1 MIEVFNPKVIYF
13 CKSETV
19 IMSKRDL
26 KKYIRELDK
35 EQLEEQ
41 IIELYEKFSAVKVY
55 YNFVFNPKE
64 ETLLQE
70 CKIKISNEYFPIKTS
85 GRAKKPKMRRSVAQ
99 KYIKHFTVL
108 GVDPFVIAD
117 VMLYNI
123 EIAQTFSS
131 GHPIKQELFYK
142 SMFNSFEQAVA
153 FMIANGIL
161 NEFKSRIMTI
171 HNETISQKWK
181 NEPEFNAIIERF
193 EY

>member
-1 MIEVFNPKVIYF
+1 
-13 CKSETV
+13 
-19 IMSKRDL
+19 MSKRDL
-26 KKYIRELDK
+26 KKYLTELNK

-41 IIELYEKFSAVKVY
+41 IIELYEKFSPVKVY

-70 CKIKISNEYFPIKTS
+70 CKLKISNEYYPVKKA
-85 GRAKKPKMRRSVAQ
+85 GRRSKPKMRRSVAQ
-99 KYIKHFTVL
+99 KYIKHFLLL

-131 GHPIKQELFYK
+131 ENQIKNDLFFK
-142 SMFNSFEQAVA
+142 SMFNSFEQAVI
-153 FMIANGIL
+153 FLIANGIL
-161 NEFKSRIMTI
+161 ADFKTRILAI
-171 HNETISQKWK
+171 HKETIVQKWY

>member
-1 MIEVFNPKVIYF
+1 
-13 CKSETV
+13 
-19 IMSKRDL
+19 MSKRDL
-26 KKYIRELDK
+26 KKYLAELNK

-41 IIELYEKFSAVKVY
+41 ILELYEKFSPVKVY

-70 CKIKISNEYFPIKTS
+70 CKLKISNEYFPFKKA
-85 GRAKKPKMRRSVAQ
+85 GRRSKPKMRRSVAQ
-99 KYIKHFTVL
+99 KYIKHFILL

-131 GHPIKQELFYK
+131 ENVIKQDLFFK
-142 SMFNSFEQAVA
+142 SMFNSFEQAVI
-153 FMIANGIL
+153 FLIANGIL
-161 NEFKSRIMTI
+161 NDFKTRIAVI
-171 HNETISQKWK
+171 HNETITQKWY